1 MTTSFRKLPPIGASL
16 RDTAEIVNNCVDGK
30 MNVTGEVTLTNSVTS
45 TVVFDIRVGA
55 ESLIVFQPITADAA
69 TELAAGGM
77 YVSSQGKQTFTV
89 THANDTTLRTFR
101 YAVFA

>member
-1 MTTSFRKLPPIGASL
+1 MTTSFRKLSPVGATP

-30 MNVTGEVTLTNSVTS
+30 MNVTGEVTLTNSATS
-45 TVVFDIRVGA
+45 TVVTDIRVGA
-55 ESLIVFQPITADAA
+55 NSLIVFQPITADAA

-89 THANDTTLRTFR
+89 THANDTTVRTFR
-101 YAVFA
+101 FAVFA

>member
-30 MNVTGEVTLTNSVTS
+30 MNVTGEVTLTNSATS
-45 TVVFDIRVGA
+45 TVVTDIRVGA
-55 ESLIVFQPITADAA
+55 ESLIVFMPITADAA

-77 YVSSQGKQTFTV
+77 YVSSQGKQTYTI
-89 THANDTTLRTFR
+89 THANDTTTRTFR
-101 YAVFA
+101 VGIFA